1 MLIRILQ
8 ITIIL
13 IAIFAINSVLAS
25 IKADTYKKEGK
36 ESLKKNFSYLAVDK
50 FSKALK
56 LDNSDGETRGY
67 LGIAYTSL
75 AEKTNK
81 GELLKKALYEMKDA
95 RKTYEASSI
104 NYHLAKTYELSG
116 DIDNAIQEAIESYNQ
131 IPLGQT
137 KDKLIAL
144 YKIKGDTLLSQN
156 KRDEAIKFYS
166 KFVELKEVNVINE
179 DIIGYELLLD
189 LMPDNFFVHY
199 CLAKL
204 YMEQNLW
211 DKAVI
216 ELEYIRKIGISNEDI
231 MGRLMYTYYNLGS
244 KYSNEKKFKEAERYL
259 SYILILDTMNRFG
272 QTFNAIYNLSSIYE
286 QTGDINKAV
295 ETLMKLEGI
304 DTQKGQGYYQIG
316 HLFNRKSNLQK
327 AIEYFEK
334 YLPYRHISDINI
346 YSTLGNLY
354 EQTGNIDR
362 AVEILM
368 KLEGFDTQKGQGY
381 YQIGHLFNRKSN
393 PQKAIE
399 YFEKYLPYRHISD
412 INIYSTLGN
421 LYEQTG
427 DINKAVETLMKL
439 EDFDT
444 QKGQGYYQIG
454 QLFNRKSNPQKAIE
468 YFEKYLPYRHISDIN
483 IYSILGNLYEQ
494 TGDINKAVETLMKLE
509 DFDTQKGQGYY
520 QIGQLFNRKSNPQKA
535 IEYFEKYL
543 PYRHI
548 SDINTYSTLGNLYEQ
563 AGDIDKA
570 VEIYSKLEGVNYSK
584 GQGHYYNGLL
594 YAKKERWADAL
605 KEFEYALKISPK
617 DSKLLVKIGE
627 LYEKTGNNIKALEI
641 YKKIIAI
648 DPTKAIEAN
657 LSMSRIY
664 EKLGEK
670 EKAIS
675 YFNESRNI
683 LNKNILKERTSYD

>member
-1 MLIRILQ
+1 MSKKMKVRIIQ
-8 ITIIL
+8 GTIIL
-13 IAIFAINSVLAS
+13 IAIFAINFSLTS
-25 IKADTYKKEGK
+25 LRADVYKKEGK
-36 ESLKKNFSYLAVDK
+36 ESLKKNFPYLAVDK

-56 LDNSDGETRGY
+56 LDNSDGEARGY
-67 LGIAYTSL
+67 LGMSYINL
-75 AEKTNK
+75 AGKTNNFK
-81 GELLKKALYEMKDA
+81 EKENQFKKAIYEIKDS
-95 RKTYEASSI
+95 RKTYETPSI
-104 NYHLAKTYELSG
+104 NYNLAKAYELSG
-116 DIDNAIQEAIESYNQ
+116 DIDSAIEESVKSYGQ
-131 IPLGQT
+131 IPSGET
-137 KDKLIAL
+137 RDKLIFL
-144 YKIKGDTLLSQN
+144 YKKKGDMFLSQN
-156 KRDEAIKFYS
+156 KKEEAIKYYS
-166 KFVELKEVNVINE
+166 KTVEVKGVNVTKE
-179 DIIGYELLLD
+179 DITDYEFLRN

-295 ETLMKLEGI
+295 ETLMKLEDI

-316 HLFNRKSNLQK
+316 NLFNRKSNPQK

-334 YLPYRHISDINI
+334 YLPYRHISDINT

-354 EQTGNIDR
+354 EQTGNIDK
-362 AVEILM
+362 AVEAFM

-412 INIYSTLGN
+412 INI
-421 LYEQTG
+421 
-427 DINKAVETLMKL
+427 
-439 EDFDT
+439 F
-444 QKGQGYYQIG
+444 
-454 QLFNRKSNPQKAIE
+454 
-468 YFEKYLPYRHISDIN
+468 
-483 IYSILGNLYEQ
+483 SI
-494 TGDINKAVETLMKLE
+494 
-509 DFDTQKGQGYY
+509 
-520 QIGQLFNRKSNPQKA
+520 
-535 IEYFEKYL
+535 
-543 PYRHI
+543 
-548 SDINTYSTLGNLYEQ
+548 LGNLYEQ

-570 VEIYSKLEGVNYSK
+570 VEIYSKLEGINYSK

-594 YAKKERWADAL
+594 YAKKERWTDAL

-627 LYEKTGNNIKALEI
+627 LYEKTGNNVKALEI
-641 YKKIIAI
+641 YKKVIAI

>member
-8 ITIIL
+8 LIIIL
-13 IAIFAINSVLAS
+13 ITIAAINSVSGLV
-25 IKADTYKKEGK
+25 KADIYKKEGK
-36 ESLKKNFSYLAVDK
+36 ESLKKNFPYLAVDK

-56 LDNSDGETRGY
+56 LDNSDGEARGY
-67 LGIAYTSL
+67 LGMSYINL
-75 AEKTNK
+75 AGKTNNFK
-81 GELLKKALYEMKDA
+81 EKENQFKKAIYEIKDS
-95 RKTYEASSI
+95 RKTYETPSI
-104 NYHLAKTYELSG
+104 NYNLAEAYELSG
-116 DIDNAIQEAIESYNQ
+116 DIDSAIEESVKSYGQ
-131 IPLGQT
+131 IPSGET
-137 KDKLIAL
+137 RDKLIFL
-144 YKIKGDTLLSQN
+144 YKKKGDMFLSQN
-156 KRDEAIKFYS
+156 KKEDAIKYYS
-166 KFVELKEVNVINE
+166 KTVEVKGVNVTKE
-179 DIIGYELLLD
+179 DITDYEFLRN

-295 ETLMKLEGI
+295 ETLMKLEDI

-316 HLFNRKSNLQK
+316 N
-327 AIEYFEK
+327 
-334 YLPYRHISDINI
+334 
-346 YSTLGNLY
+346 
-354 EQTGNIDR
+354 
-362 AVEILM
+362 
-368 KLEGFDTQKGQGY
+368 
-381 YQIGHLFNRKSN
+381 
-393 PQKAIE
+393 
-399 YFEKYLPYRHISD
+399 
-412 INIYSTLGN
+412 
-421 LYEQTG
+421 
-427 DINKAVETLMKL
+427 
-439 EDFDT
+439 
-444 QKGQGYYQIG
+444 
-454 QLFNRKSNPQKAIE
+454 
-468 YFEKYLPYRHISDIN
+468 
-483 IYSILGNLYEQ
+483 
-494 TGDINKAVETLMKLE
+494 
-509 DFDTQKGQGYY
+509 
-520 QIGQLFNRKSNPQKA
+520 LFNRKSNPQKA

-563 AGDIDKA
+563 TGNIDKAVEAFMKLEGIDTQKGQGYYQIGNLFNRKSNPQKAIEYFEKYLPYRHISDINIFSILGNLYEQAGDIDKA
-570 VEIYSKLEGVNYSK
+570 VEIYSKLEGINYSK

-594 YAKKERWADAL
+594 YAKKERWTDAL

-641 YKKIIAI
+641 YKKVIAI

-664 EKLGEK
+664 EKMDEK
-670 EKAIS
+670 GKAIS

>member
-8 ITIIL
+8 LIIIL
-13 IAIFAINSVLAS
+13 ITIAAINSVSGLV
-25 IKADTYKKEGK
+25 KADIYKKEGK
-36 ESLKKNFSYLAVDK
+36 ESLKKNFPYLAVDK

-56 LDNSDGETRGY
+56 LDNSDGEARGY
-67 LGIAYTSL
+67 LGMSYINL
-75 AEKTNK
+75 AEKTNNFK
-81 GELLKKALYEMKDA
+81 EKENQFKKAIYEIKDS
-95 RKTYEASSI
+95 RKTYETPSI
-104 NYHLAKTYELSG
+104 NYNLAKAYELSG
-116 DIDNAIQEAIESYNQ
+116 DIDSAIEESVKSYGQ
-131 IPLGQT
+131 IPSGET
-137 KDKLIAL
+137 RDKLIFL
-144 YKIKGDTLLSQN
+144 YKKKGDMFLSQN
-156 KRDEAIKFYS
+156 KKEEAIKYYS
-166 KFVELKEVNVINE
+166 KTVEVKGVNVTKE
-179 DIIGYELLLD
+179 DITDYEFLRN

-259 SYILILDTMNRFG
+259 SYILILDIMNRFG

-316 HLFNRKSNLQK
+316 HLFNRKSNPQK

-334 YLPYRHISDINI
+334 YLPYRHISDINT

-354 EQTGNIDR
+354 EQTGNIDK
-362 AVEILM
+362 AVEAFM

-399 YFEKYLPYRHISD
+399 YYEKYLPYCHISD
-412 INIYSTLGN
+412 
-421 LYEQTG
+421 
-427 DINKAVETLMKL
+427 V
-439 EDFDT
+439 
-444 QKGQGYYQIG
+444 
-454 QLFNRKSNPQKAIE
+454 
-468 YFEKYLPYRHISDIN
+468 
-483 IYSILGNLYEQ
+483 SIFS
-494 TGDINKAVETLMKLE
+494 I
-509 DFDTQKGQGYY
+509 
-520 QIGQLFNRKSNPQKA
+520 
-535 IEYFEKYL
+535 
-543 PYRHI
+543 
-548 SDINTYSTLGNLYEQ
+548 LGNLYEQ

-570 VEIYSKLEGVNYSK
+570 VEIYSKLEGINYSK

-594 YAKKERWADAL
+594 YAKKERWTDAL

-641 YKKIIAI
+641 YKKVIAI

>member
-1 MLIRILQ
+1 MSKKMKVRIIQ
-8 ITIIL
+8 GTIIL
-13 IAIFAINSVLAS
+13 IAIFAINFSLTS
-25 IKADTYKKEGK
+25 LRADVYKKEGK
-36 ESLKKNFSYLAVDK
+36 ESLKKNFPYLAIDK

-56 LDNSDGETRGY
+56 LDNSDGEAKGY
-67 LGIAYTSL
+67 LGMSYINL
-75 AEKTNK
+75 AEKTNNFK
-81 GELLKKALYEMKDA
+81 EKENQFKKAIYEIKDS
-95 RKTYEASSI
+95 RKTYETPSI
-104 NYHLAKTYELSG
+104 NYNLAKAYELSG
-116 DIDNAIQEAIESYNQ
+116 DIDSAIEESVKSYGQ
-131 IPLGQT
+131 IPSGET
-137 KDKLIAL
+137 RDKVIFL
-144 YKIKGDTLLSQN
+144 YKKKGDMFLSQN
-156 KRDEAIKFYS
+156 KKEDAIKYYS
-166 KFVELKEVNVINE
+166 KTVEVKGVNVTKE
-179 DIIGYELLLD
+179 DITDYEFLRN

-295 ETLMKLEGI
+295 ETLMKLEDI

-316 HLFNRKSNLQK
+316 NLFNRKSNPQK

-354 EQTGNIDR
+354 EQTGNIDK
-362 AVEILM
+362 AVEAFM
-368 KLEGFDTQKGQGY
+368 KLEGIDTQKGQGY

-412 INIYSTLGN
+412 INI
-421 LYEQTG
+421 
-427 DINKAVETLMKL
+427 
-439 EDFDT
+439 F
-444 QKGQGYYQIG
+444 
-454 QLFNRKSNPQKAIE
+454 
-468 YFEKYLPYRHISDIN
+468 
-483 IYSILGNLYEQ
+483 SI
-494 TGDINKAVETLMKLE
+494 
-509 DFDTQKGQGYY
+509 
-520 QIGQLFNRKSNPQKA
+520 
-535 IEYFEKYL
+535 
-543 PYRHI
+543 
-548 SDINTYSTLGNLYEQ
+548 LGNLYEQ

-570 VEIYSKLEGVNYSK
+570 VEIYSKLEGINYSK
-584 GQGHYYNGLL
+584 GQGHYYIGLL
-594 YAKKERWADAL
+594 YAKKERWTDAL

-641 YKKIIAI
+641 YKKVIAI

>member
-8 ITIIL
+8 LIIIL
-13 IAIFAINSVLAS
+13 ITIAAINSVSGLV
-25 IKADTYKKEGK
+25 KADIYKKEGK
-36 ESLKKNFSYLAVDK
+36 ESLKKNFPYLAVDK

-56 LDNSDGETRGY
+56 LDNSDGEARGY
-67 LGIAYTSL
+67 LGMSYINL
-75 AEKTNK
+75 AGKTNNFK
-81 GELLKKALYEMKDA
+81 EKENQFKKAIYEIKDS
-95 RKTYEASSI
+95 RKTYETPSI
-104 NYHLAKTYELSG
+104 NYNLAKAYELSG
-116 DIDNAIQEAIESYNQ
+116 DIDSAIEESVKSYGQ
-131 IPLGQT
+131 IPSGET
-137 KDKLIAL
+137 RGKGIFL
-144 YKIKGDTLLSQN
+144 YKKED
-156 KRDEAIKFYS
+156 AIKYYS
-166 KFVELKEVNVINE
+166 KTVEVKGVNVTKE
-179 DIIGYELLLD
+179 DITDYEFLRN

-259 SYILILDTMNRFG
+259 SYILILDIMNRFG

-316 HLFNRKSNLQK
+316 HLFNRKSNPQK
-327 AIEYFEK
+327 AIEYYEK
-334 YLPYRHISDINI
+334 YLPYRHISDVSIF
-346 YSTLGNLY
+346 STLGNLY
-354 EQTGNIDR
+354 EQTGNIDK
-362 AVEILM
+362 AVEAFM

-412 INIYSTLGN
+412 INI
-421 LYEQTG
+421 
-427 DINKAVETLMKL
+427 
-439 EDFDT
+439 F
-444 QKGQGYYQIG
+444 
-454 QLFNRKSNPQKAIE
+454 
-468 YFEKYLPYRHISDIN
+468 
-483 IYSILGNLYEQ
+483 SI
-494 TGDINKAVETLMKLE
+494 
-509 DFDTQKGQGYY
+509 
-520 QIGQLFNRKSNPQKA
+520 
-535 IEYFEKYL
+535 
-543 PYRHI
+543 
-548 SDINTYSTLGNLYEQ
+548 LGNLYEQ

-570 VEIYSKLEGVNYSK
+570 VEIYSKLEGINYSK
-584 GQGHYYNGLL
+584 GQGHYYIGLL
-594 YAKKERWADAL
+594 YAKKERWTDAL

-641 YKKIIAI
+641 YKKVIAI

-664 EKLGEK
+664 EKLDEK
-670 EKAIS
+670 GKAIS